1 MTSRDHSIWRIG
13 QEVSLRHSA
22 APWTI
27 HRFYVAQV
35 RYVHLRQPV
44 RPGIF
49 TNLRVR
55 DDVLRAHQRAL
66 GRDASRDARTPAT
79 VFAARLREL
88 RVEHGLS
95 QDELARLARMHVSY
109 LGRIESGRVNVGLD
123 IVWNLAVCL
132 GVRPSEF
139 LP

>member
-1 MTSRDHSIWRIG
+1 M
-13 QEVSLRHSA
+13 
-22 APWTI
+22 
-27 HRFYVAQV
+27 
-35 RYVHLRQPV
+35 
-44 RPGIF
+44 
-49 TNLRVR
+49 
-55 DDVLRAHQRAL
+55 
-66 GRDASRDARTPAT
+66 
-79 VFAARLREL
+79 FAARLREL